1 MQRLGLRLF
10 LIALAFSVAS
20 CGGDG
25 SGAAPAARFVVA
37 THGSAHFAPDIDIE
51 DACPDTL
58 DFSIFLEEDGTGW
71 VSLEHEQ
78 FGTRMFEVTWQKVG
92 LRYEIATQG
101 EVRASY
107 FTEYDG
113 YSIAAEVGW
122 EDLTF
127 TATDDDADDTAESG
141 TADATLICDWSV
153 QYSWDTVTKEVSFDL
168 GDGVPPATLKFD
180 DGYLSPMFRSWLLL
194 VASSPLLAETLPG
207 DLRLLVDGVPVEAS
221 IETTLVRGPFAH
233 ELRILPA
240 ESIDF
245 GATVTLAATGVLDA
259 FGRPVDLEGTGFKT
273 IADPGPV
280 TDNPSFE
287 GSGGWVGAH
296 VENELESFPAAHGTK
311 HAVLSPG
318 FGGGYLL
325 IGYFDVP
332 DDATSLSVEVGLE
345 NALADIPGMS
355 SFSLITPKG
364 SHDLRPAQPDTS
376 ECDDYPWGCTIPW
389 TTITVDLS
397 DVRGERVMLRAW
409 SSRLTFMRPDI
420 YDTLHIDF
428 LRVE

>member
-1 MQRLGLRLF
+1 MQHLGVPLLA
-10 LIALAFSVAS
+10 LALAFSVAS
-20 CGGDG
+20 CGGG
-25 SGAAPAARFVVA
+25 GAGAAPAARFVVA
-37 THGSAHFAPDIDIE
+37 SHGSADFAPDTDIP

-58 DFSIFLEEDGTGW
+58 GFSIFLEEDGTGW

-78 FGTRMFEVTWQKVG
+78 FGSRMFEVSWQKVG
-92 LRYEIATQG
+92 LRYEVATQG
-101 EVRASY
+101 EVRVSY

-113 YSIAAEVGW
+113 YSIAAELGW

-168 GDGVPPATLKFD
+168 GDGVSPATLEFD
-180 DGYLSPMFRSWLLL
+180 DGGVPLGVEPMFRSWLFLE
-194 VASSPLLAETLPG
+194 ASSPLLAQTLPG

-221 IETTLVRGPFAH
+221 IEVTQIQGPFARS
-233 ELRILPA
+233 LRILPA
-240 ESIDF
+240 EVLDF
-245 GATVTLAATGVLDA
+245 GATVSLAATVVLDA
-259 FGRPVDLEGTGFKT
+259 FGQPVELEGAGFET

-287 GSGGWVGAH
+287 GSGGWIGAH

-311 HAVLSPG
+311 HAVLSPDHG
-318 FGGGYLL
+318 NLL
-325 IGYFDVP
+325 VGYFDVP

-345 NALADIPGMS
+345 NALSDIPGMS
-355 SFSLITPKG
+355 VFTLITPNG
-364 SHDLRPAQPDTS
+364 SRDLWPDTS
-376 ECDDYPWGCTIPW
+376 GCNEYPWGCTIPW
-389 TTITVDLS
+389 TTIKADLS

>member
-10 LIALAFSVAS
+10 VLALAFGVAS
-20 CGGDG
+20 CGGG
-25 SGAAPAARFVVA
+25 GGGAGPAARFVVA

-51 DACPDTL
+51 DACPETL

-113 YSIAAEVGW
+113 YSIAAKVGW

-141 TADATLICDWSV
+141 TAVATLVCDWSV

-180 DGYLSPMFRSWLLL
+180 DGGLSLGFEPMFPSWLYL

-221 IETTLVRGPFAH
+221 IETSLVQGPFASH
-233 ELRILPA
+233 LRILPA
-240 ESIDF
+240 EPLDF

-296 VENELESFPAAHGTK
+296 VENEFEGFPAAHGTK
-311 HAVLSPG
+311 HAVLSPDHG
-318 FGGGYLL
+318 NVLV
-325 IGYFDVP
+325 GYFDVP
-332 DDATSLSVEVGLE
+332 DDATSLSIEVGVE
-345 NALADIPGMS
+345 NALFDIPGRS
-355 SFSLITPKG
+355 TFSLITPKG
-364 SHDLRPAQPDTS
+364 SRELWPDTS
-376 ECDDYPWGCTIPW
+376 ECHDDPWGCTIPW